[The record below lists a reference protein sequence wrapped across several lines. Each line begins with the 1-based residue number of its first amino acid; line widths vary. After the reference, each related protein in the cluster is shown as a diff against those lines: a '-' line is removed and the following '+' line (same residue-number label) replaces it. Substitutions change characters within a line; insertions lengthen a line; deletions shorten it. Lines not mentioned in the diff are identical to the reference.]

1 MLHEV
6 HFISKEVG
14 RSGVAKRHRSQIMS
28 VRVHS
33 SNFKKTRQIEAGISS
48 KLPVMVQN
56 SR

>member
-28 VRVHS
+28 IRVHN
-33 SNFKKTRQIEAGISS
+33 SNERWKENKKMAFAILNLQFDD
-48 KLPVMVQN
+48 
-56 SR
+56 

>member
-33 SNFKKTRQIEAGISS
+33 RVANVVADHDDLLTQ
-48 KLPVMVQN
+48 
-56 SR
+56 